1 MPIYLINNFNEL
13 FVEIENHQVVLEDL
27 LKNQSA
33 GSFYDEIT
41 KWQNTL
47 KIVEDVIIEWNN
59 AQIKWQRIEPV
70 SFIEIFL
77 LKVFLCLYILI
88 RFFRRM
94 KFTPFYLRNQLS
106 TIKQI
111 KTSKY

>member
-1 MPIYLINNFNEL
+1 MPIYLISNFNDL
-13 FVEIENHQVVLEDL
+13 FVEIENHQIVLEDL

-47 KIVEDVIIEWNN
+47 KIVEDVIIEWNS

-70 SFIEIFL
+70 GYLRKKISKLFL
-77 LKVFLCLYILI
+77 LQ
-88 RFFRRM
+88 
-94 KFTPFYLRNQLS
+94 T
-106 TIKQI
+106 
-111 KTSKY
+111 